1 MREAVRHGY
10 RSHTPRRQAVHA
22 GVRPAGQGL
31 RLDVA
36 LAGSGHSHF
45 FADRSLALTYAK
57 AWASANRPSK
67 VCVNGAG
74 EGLEHEWI
82 FR

>member
-1 MREAVRHGY
+1 MDTAV
-10 RSHTPRRQAVHA
+10 TPTASKQYTVVFVQP
-22 GVRPAGQGL
+22 GKDYGWM
-31 RLDVA
+31 VA

-57 AWASANRPSK
+57 AWAAANRPSK
-67 VCVNGAG
+67 VCVNGGG